1 MLEKVSHSQNG
12 SMNQFV
18 KMKIEKDNDES
29 EYEFLQRVAR
39 IYGYDPSKSKG
50 VLKRKLEKV
59 INDDD

>member
-1 MLEKVSHSQNG
+1 
-12 SMNQFV
+12 MNQFV